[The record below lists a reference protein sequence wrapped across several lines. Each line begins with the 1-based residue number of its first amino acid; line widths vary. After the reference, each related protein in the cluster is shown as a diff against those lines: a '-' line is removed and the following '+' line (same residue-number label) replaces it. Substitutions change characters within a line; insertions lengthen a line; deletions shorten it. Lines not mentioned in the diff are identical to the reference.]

1 MRRRSMVSEID
12 LLREDIPRLEKKFG
26 VDNPFVDV
34 LKAHLASLQNQTEQQ
49 PQRGRYHRRF
59 VNFKRSQIRKR
70 NESSDKAIF
79 AYPLEKVKISND

>member
-26 VDNPFVDV
+26 VGNPFVEV
-34 LKAHLASLQNQTEQQ
+34 LKAQLASLQRQTEQK
-49 PQRGRYHRRF
+49 PQRGQYHGWV

-70 NESSDKAIF
+70 IGRF
-79 AYPLEKVKISND
+79 IQ